1 MKIIVTTF
9 VSASLA
15 EVWKA
20 YTSPEDIVKWNA
32 ASADWH
38 TTNATV
44 DLQPGGM
51 FLSRLEAKDGSSG
64 FDFEGEY
71 TRVVVGELIAY
82 RFGGR
87 EAQVSFAAE
96 PQGVRVTVAFDPE
109 TIHTEEEQR
118 EGWQAILDNFA
129 RYLSK

>member
-44 DLQPGGM
+44 DLQPGGK
-51 FLSRLEAKDGSSG
+51 FLSRMEAKDGSSG

-87 EAQVSFAAE
+87 EAHPCCS
-96 PQGVRVTVAFDPE
+96 G
-109 TIHTEEEQR
+109 
-118 EGWQAILDNFA
+118 
-129 RYLSK
+129 